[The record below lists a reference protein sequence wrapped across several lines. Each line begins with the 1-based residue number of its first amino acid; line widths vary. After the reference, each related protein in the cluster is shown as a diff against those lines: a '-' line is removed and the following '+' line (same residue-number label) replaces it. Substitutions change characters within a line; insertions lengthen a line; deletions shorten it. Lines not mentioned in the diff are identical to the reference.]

1 MRDGTQGS
9 AGIGWGIAAL
19 IGCAGFVLAVGALHH
34 VQPELRPATEAVS
47 YYVHGPHGGWL
58 TVGLLSLG
66 LGSLALAIL
75 LAGTCRGRGAR
86 FVPWGVG
93 LWGACV
99 IAGALFPADP
109 RGRWSEPPSLAG
121 IIHGGAALAGF
132 VALPLAALALG
143 RGLRDDARWRSA
155 GARLI
160 VLGGVCLLSL
170 LAFFASLWP
179 ALGGDGP
186 PILLGLTER
195 VLLAAY
201 VAWLS
206 ASAIRGM
213 RVAAGSRMM
222 IGRR

>member
-1 MRDGTQGS
+1 MERWGRPGS
-9 AGIGWGIAAL
+9 
-19 IGCAGFVLAVGALHH
+19 
-34 VQPELRPATEAVS
+34 
-47 YYVHGPHGGWL
+47 GG
-58 TVGLLSLG
+58 GSSLV

-75 LAGTCRGRGAR
+75 LARTFRGRGAGLAR
-86 FVPWGVG
+86 FGVAF
-93 LWGACV
+93 WGACV

-121 IIHGGAALAGF
+121 MIHGVAALAGF

-155 GARLI
+155 GAHLV
-160 VLGGVCLLSL
+160 VLGGLCPLSL

-186 PILLGLTER
+186 PVLLGLTER

-213 RVAAGSRMM
+213 RVAAGRE
-222 IGRR
+222 